1 MKSQSMK
8 NIAIVA
14 PSSVVAKN
22 ELKMGLETLKT
33 AGFTP
38 RVYGGVSKKHL
49 YYAGDTQTRL
59 NDFLDAA
66 YDPTIDVVWA
76 ARGGYGAIQLLP
88 LLAKET
94 EKRGLPPRKLYIGYS
109 DSTALLEFTRT
120 RWNWSTLHAVMPGHR
135 GLLYAQPRELRVL
148 YSWIRGM
155 PTPPAWTGR
164 KLKWLGDPPRTS
176 ISGEMVGGNLCLIN
190 DMVGTEHAVNALG
203 KIVFLEDLSETA
215 SRLDRMVH
223 HLIQAKFFTGAKAVV
238 LGSFTDCGDRVP
250 GALKYI
256 KDLKK
261 RAVIAKSP
269 KPVNLEKLR
278 PQVKDSEVVSAV
290 FSVLAQEL
298 KIPVAYGLP
307 CGHGPDNAPLP
318 LGAKYELSREGD
330 LAMRSWSW
338 IR

>member
-1 MKSQSMK
+1 MSTGMK

-14 PSSVVAKN
+14 PSSVVARN
-22 ELKMGLETLKT
+22 ELKMGLETLKA

-38 RVYGGVSKKHL
+38 KVYGGVTKKHL
-49 YYAGDTQTRL
+49 YYAGDTETRL
-59 NDFLDAA
+59 KDFLDAA

-88 LLAKET
+88 HLARET
-94 EKRGLPPRKLYIGYS
+94 EKRGLPPHKLYIGYS
-109 DSTALLEFTRT
+109 DSTVLLEFTRT

-155 PTPPAWTGR
+155 PTPPAWTGK
-164 KLKWLGDPPRTS
+164 KLKWLGEKPRS
-176 ISGEMVGGNLCLIN
+176 AIMGEMTGGNLCLVN
-190 DMVGTEHAVNALG
+190 DVIGTDYSLNANG

-223 HLIQAKFFTGAKAVV
+223 HLIQAKFFNGVKAVV
-238 LGSFTDCGDRVP
+238 LGSFTDCADKVP

-256 KDLKK
+256 KDVKK
-261 RAVIAKSP
+261 RAAIAKSP

-278 PQVKDSEVVSAV
+278 AQVKDSDLIPAV
-290 FSVLAQEL
+290 FSVLTEEL
-298 KIPVAYGLP
+298 GIPVAYGLP
-307 CGHGPDNAPLP
+307 SGHGGENAPLP
-318 LGAKYELSREGD
+318 MGAKYELSPDGD

>member
-1 MKSQSMK
+1 MKLGVK

-14 PSSVVAKN
+14 PSSVVARN
-22 ELKMGLETLKT
+22 ELKMGLETLKQ
-33 AGFTP
+33 AGFIP
-38 RVYGGVSKKHL
+38 KVYGGVLKKHL
-49 YYAGDTQTRL
+49 YYAGDTATRL
-59 NDFLDAA
+59 KDFLDAA

-94 EKRGLPPRKLYIGYS
+94 EKRGLPPHKLYIGYS

-155 PTPPAWTGR
+155 PTPPAWIGR
-164 KLKWLGDPPRTS
+164 KLKWLGEKPRNL
-176 ISGEMVGGNLCLIN
+176 ISGEMTGGNLCLVN
-190 DMVGTEHAVNALG
+190 DMVGTEFSLNAKG

-215 SRLDRMVH
+215 ARLDRMVH
-223 HLIQAKFFTGAKAVV
+223 HLIHAKFFEGVKAVV
-238 LGSFTDCGDRVP
+238 LGSFTDCVDKVP

-256 KDLKK
+256 KDPKK
-261 RAVIAKSP
+261 RAMIAKSP
-269 KPVNLEKLR
+269 RPMNLEKLR
-278 PQVKDSEVVSAV
+278 PQVKDKDLIAAI
-290 FSVLAQEL
+290 FSVLTEEF
-298 KIPVAYGLP
+298 KIPVAQGLP
-307 CGHGPDNAPLP
+307 CGHGGDNAPLP
-318 LGAKYELSREGD
+318 MGAKYDLSPDGD